1 MAKAIIY
8 QVFTRLFGN
17 RCATRCSNGTLG
29 DNGSGKFDDFS
40 DEVLARISQLGVTH
54 VWYTGVIRHATQTD
68 YSSYG
73 IPRQHPEVVKGKA
86 GSPYAICDYYDVDPD
101 LATNVAERMRE
112 WEALI
117 QRTHKA
123 GMKVIMDFVPNH
135 VAREYHSICKPQGV
149 KDLGED
155 DDTHAHF
162 SPLNNFYYCWGNPLD
177 LSAIVDGSADYQ
189 EVPAKA
195 TGNNQF
201 NCRPGKNDWYET
213 VKLNYGIDH
222 CGGSG
227 VHEHFNPTP
236 DTWLKMVDVMLF
248 WAGKGVDGFRCDMA
262 EMVPAVFWAY
272 ATNRMKSRFPHFTF
286 IGEVYNPAL
295 YRQYLT
301 SGFDYLYDK
310 VGMYD
315 CLRDITCGYRRA
327 SDITN
332 QWQRTNDILDH
343 MLYFLE
349 NHDEQRVAS
358 DFFAGNPWKAIP
370 ALMVSCL
377 FQRNPLMIYFGQELG
392 ERGMDEEGFSGRD
405 GRTTIFD
412 YWSLDKVA
420 RAYYDTGELSSE
432 ERNLRNAYQKI
443 LCLARRERAISEGQ
457 VFDLM
462 YVNQHI
468 ADKQFAFLRKYGME
482 VLLIVVNFADEA
494 VECDINIPQHAFD
507 FLKLSEGMVY
517 TTDLLTYHPHQTTI
531 HPGKPVT
538 VQVPANGGRVYK
550 WRTKDMEDE
559 YLLNDHNK
567 QEYAPAHTAEHL
579 LNQLMIRLFGC
590 ERSNNAHIERK
601 KSKISYVL
609 DHKPSRQE
617 EKQIEVEM
625 NRLIEEDLPVKFE
638 FVDRDHVPENV
649 KLDRLPDDASET
661 IRLVRIGDYDVCPC
675 IGKHVR
681 STSQIGH
688 FQMLGTN
695 WDEMTHTF
703 RIRFKIVP

>member
-17 RCATRCSNGTLG
+17 RCATRCPNGTLG

-213 VKLNYGIDH
+213 VKLNYGIDY

-370 ALMVSCL
+370 ALMVRCL

>member
-17 RCATRCSNGTLG
+17 RCATRCPNGTLG

-40 DEVLARISQLGVTH
+40 DDVLARISQLGVTH

-101 LATNVAERMRE
+101 LATNVADRMRE

-213 VKLNYGIDH
+213 VKLNYGIDY

-262 EMVPAVFWAY
+262 EMVPTAFWAY
-272 ATNRMKSRFPHFTF
+272 ATNRVKSRFSHFAF

-517 TTDLLTYHPHQTTI
+517 TTDLLTYHPHQTPI

-579 LNQLMIRLFGC
+579 LNQLMTRLFGC

>member
-17 RCATRCSNGTLG
+17 RCATRCPNGTLG

-40 DEVLARISQLGVTH
+40 DDVLARISQLGVTH

-101 LATNVAERMRE
+101 LATNVADRMRE

-213 VKLNYGIDH
+213 VKLNYGIDY

-262 EMVPAVFWAY
+262 EMVPAAFWAY
-272 ATNRMKSRFPHFTF
+272 ATNRVKSRFPHFAF
-286 IGEVYNPAL
+286 IGEVYNPVL

-392 ERGMDEEGFSGRD
+392 ERGMDEEGFSGKD

-443 LCLARRERAISEGQ
+443 MCLARRERAISEGQ

-494 VECDINIPQHAFD
+494 VECDINIPQHAFE

-517 TTDLLTYHPHQTTI
+517 TTDLLTYHPHQTPI

-579 LNQLMIRLFGC
+579 LNQLMTRLFGC

-617 EKQIEVEM
+617 EKQIEMEM

>member
-17 RCATRCSNGTLG
+17 RCATRCPNGTLG

-101 LATNVAERMRE
+101 LATNVADRMRE

-213 VKLNYGIDH
+213 VKLNYGIDY

-272 ATNRMKSRFPHFTF
+272 ATNRVKSRFPHFVF
-286 IGEVYNPAL
+286 IGEVYNPVL

-420 RAYYDTGELSSE
+420 RAYYDTGEPSSE

-482 VLLIVVNFADEA
+482 VLLVVVNFADEA

-579 LNQLMIRLFGC
+579 LNQLMTRLFGC

>member
-17 RCATRCSNGTLG
+17 RCATRCPNGALG

-162 SPLNNFYYCWGNPLD
+162 SPFNNFYYCWGNPLD

-213 VKLNYGIDH
+213 VKLNYGIDY

>member
-17 RCATRCSNGTLG
+17 RCATRCPNGALG

-213 VKLNYGIDH
+213 VKLNYGIDY

-517 TTDLLTYHPHQTTI
+517 TTDLLTYHPHQTPI

-579 LNQLMIRLFGC
+579 LNQLMTRLFGC

>member
-17 RCATRCSNGTLG
+17 RCATRCPNGTLG

-40 DEVLARISQLGVTH
+40 DDVLARISQLGVTH

-101 LATNVAERMRE
+101 LATNVADRMRE

-213 VKLNYGIDH
+213 VKLNYGIDY

-262 EMVPAVFWAY
+262 EMVPTAFWAY
-272 ATNRMKSRFPHFTF
+272 ATNRVKSRFSHFAF

-482 VLLIVVNFADEA
+482 VLLVVVNFADEA

-517 TTDLLTYHPHQTTI
+517 TTDLLTYHPHQTPI

-579 LNQLMIRLFGC
+579 LNQLMTRLFGC

>member
-17 RCATRCSNGTLG
+17 RCATRCPNGTLG

-40 DEVLARISQLGVTH
+40 DDVLARISQLGVTH

-101 LATNVAERMRE
+101 LATNVADRMRE

-177 LSAIVDGSADYQ
+177 LSAIVDGSVDYQ

-213 VKLNYGIDH
+213 VKLNYGIDY

-248 WAGKGVDGFRCDMA
+248 WAAKGVDGFRCDMA
-262 EMVPAVFWAY
+262 EMVPAAFWAY
-272 ATNRMKSRFPHFTF
+272 ATNRVKSRFPHFAF
-286 IGEVYNPAL
+286 IGEVYNPVL

-310 VGMYD
+310 VGLYD
-315 CLRDITCGYRRA
+315 TLKAVTRGEA
-327 SDITN
+327 SAAKITN
-332 QWQRTNDILDH
+332 CWQSLGGLDKK
-343 MLYFLE
+343 MLNFLE
-349 NHDEQRVAS
+349 NHDEQRIAS
-358 DFFAGNPWKAIP
+358 SFYINDPFKAIP
-370 ALMVSCL
+370 AMVVSAAINT
-377 FQRNPLMIYFGQELG
+377 NPVMIYFGQEFG
-392 ERGMDEEGFSGRD
+392 EKGMDAEGFSGVD
-405 GRTTIFD
+405 GRTTIYD
-412 YWSLDKVA
+412 YWSMDTIRRWTNGGRYDSAALTNDELKLDRFYSALLNICNYEK
-420 RAYYDTGELSSE
+420 
-432 ERNLRNAYQKI
+432 
-443 LCLARRERAISEGQ
+443 AISCGMF
-457 VFDLM
+457 FDLT
-462 YVNQHI
+462 YVNLDNPDF
-468 ADKQFAFLRKYGME
+468 DKDRQFAFLRAYGDE
-482 VLLIVVNFADEA
+482 VILIVANFKDTEA
-494 VECDINIPQHAFD
+494 IVGVNIPKHAFD
-507 FLKLSEGMVY
+507 CFNLPEERHETEGI
-517 TTDLLTYHPHQTTI
+517 DLLS
-531 HPGKPVT
+531 
-538 VQVPANGGRVYK
+538 GRKIFTPFCSEKKVV
-550 WRTKDMEDE
+550 
-559 YLLNDHNK
+559 
-567 QEYAPAHTAEHL
+567 AGVSAHSAV
-579 LNQLMIRLFGC
+579 M
-590 ERSNNAHIERK
+590 
-601 KSKISYVL
+601 
-609 DHKPSRQE
+609 
-617 EKQIEVEM
+617 
-625 NRLIEEDLPVKFE
+625 VKF
-638 FVDRDHVPENV
+638 
-649 KLDRLPDDASET
+649 LLTDD
-661 IRLVRIGDYDVCPC
+661 
-675 IGKHVR
+675 
-681 STSQIGH
+681 
-688 FQMLGTN
+688 
-695 WDEMTHTF
+695 
-703 RIRFKIVP
+703 

>member
-17 RCATRCSNGTLG
+17 RCATRCPNGTLG

-40 DEVLARISQLGVTH
+40 DDVLARISQLGVTH

-101 LATNVAERMRE
+101 LATNVADRMRE

-177 LSAIVDGSADYQ
+177 LSAIVDGSVDYQ

-213 VKLNYGIDH
+213 VKLNYGIDY

-248 WAGKGVDGFRCDMA
+248 WAAKGVDGFRCDMA
-262 EMVPAVFWAY
+262 EMVPAAFWAY
-272 ATNRMKSRFPHFTF
+272 ATNRVKSRFPHFAF
-286 IGEVYNPAL
+286 IGEVYNPVL

-315 CLRDITCGYRRA
+315 CLRDITCGYRRT

-377 FQRNPLMIYFGQELG
+377 FQHNPLMIYFGQELG

-579 LNQLMIRLFGC
+579 LNQLMTRLFGC

>member
-17 RCATRCSNGTLG
+17 RCATRCPNGTLG

-40 DEVLARISQLGVTH
+40 DDVLAQISQLGVTH

-101 LATNVAERMRE
+101 LATNVADRMRE

-201 NCRPGKNDWYET
+201 NCRPDKNDWYET
-213 VKLNYGIDH
+213 VKLNYGIDY

-248 WAGKGVDGFRCDMA
+248 WAAKGVDGFRCDMA
-262 EMVPAVFWAY
+262 EMVPAAFWAY
-272 ATNRMKSRFPHFTF
+272 ATNRVKSRFPHFAF
-286 IGEVYNPAL
+286 IGEVYNPVL

-315 CLRDITCGYRRA
+315 CLRDITCGYRRT

-349 NHDEQRVAS
+349 
-358 DFFAGNPWKAIP
+358 
-370 ALMVSCL
+370 
-377 FQRNPLMIYFGQELG
+377 
-392 ERGMDEEGFSGRD
+392 
-405 GRTTIFD
+405 TTM
-412 YWSLDKVA
+412 
-420 RAYYDTGELSSE
+420 SSE
-432 ERNLRNAYQKI
+432 WPATSS
-443 LCLARRERAISEGQ
+443 RAI
-457 VFDLM
+457 
-462 YVNQHI
+462 
-468 ADKQFAFLRKYGME
+468 R
-482 VLLIVVNFADEA
+482 
-494 VECDINIPQHAFD
+494 
-507 FLKLSEGMVY
+507 
-517 TTDLLTYHPHQTTI
+517 
-531 HPGKPVT
+531 
-538 VQVPANGGRVYK
+538 GRPYP
-550 WRTKDMEDE
+550 R
-559 YLLNDHNK
+559 
-567 QEYAPAHTAEHL
+567 
-579 LNQLMIRLFGC
+579 
-590 ERSNNAHIERK
+590 
-601 KSKISYVL
+601 
-609 DHKPSRQE
+609 
-617 EKQIEVEM
+617 
-625 NRLIEEDLPVKFE
+625 
-638 FVDRDHVPENV
+638 
-649 KLDRLPDDASET
+649 
-661 IRLVRIGDYDVCPC
+661 
-675 IGKHVR
+675 
-681 STSQIGH
+681 
-688 FQMLGTN
+688 
-695 WDEMTHTF
+695 
-703 RIRFKIVP
+703 

>member
-17 RCATRCSNGTLG
+17 RCATRCPNGTLG

-40 DEVLARISQLGVTH
+40 DDVLARISQLGVTH

-101 LATNVAERMRE
+101 LATNVADRMRE

-177 LSAIVDGSADYQ
+177 LSAIVDGSVDYQ

-213 VKLNYGIDH
+213 VKLNYGIDY

-262 EMVPAVFWAY
+262 EMVPAAFWAY
-272 ATNRMKSRFPHFTF
+272 ATNRVKSSFPHFAF
-286 IGEVYNPAL
+286 IGEVYNPVL

-420 RAYYDTGELSSE
+420 RAYYDTGEPSSE

-443 LCLARRERAISEGQ
+443 MCLARRERAISEGQ

-482 VLLIVVNFADEA
+482 VLLVVVNFADEA

-517 TTDLLTYHPHQTTI
+517 TTDLLTYHPHQTPI

-579 LNQLMIRLFGC
+579 LNQLMTRLFGC

>member
-1 MAKAIIY
+1 
-8 QVFTRLFGN
+8 
-17 RCATRCSNGTLG
+17 
-29 DNGSGKFDDFS
+29 
-40 DEVLARISQLGVTH
+40 
-54 VWYTGVIRHATQTD
+54 
-68 YSSYG
+68 
-73 IPRQHPEVVKGKA
+73 
-86 GSPYAICDYYDVDPD
+86 
-101 LATNVAERMRE
+101 MRE

-213 VKLNYGIDH
+213 VKLNYGIDY

-272 ATNRMKSRFPHFTF
+272 ATNRVKSRFPHFVF
-286 IGEVYNPAL
+286 IGEVYNPVL

-392 ERGMDEEGFSGRD
+392 ERGMDEEGFSGKD

-420 RAYYDTGELSSE
+420 RAYYDTGEPSSE

-482 VLLIVVNFADEA
+482 VLLVVVNFADEA

-517 TTDLLTYHPHQTTI
+517 TTDLLTYHPHQTPI

-579 LNQLMIRLFGC
+579 LNQLMTRLFGC

>member
-17 RCATRCSNGTLG
+17 RCATRCPNGALG

-40 DEVLARISQLGVTH
+40 DEVLVRISQLGVTH

-213 VKLNYGIDH
+213 VKLNYGIDY

>member
-17 RCATRCSNGTLG
+17 RCATRCPNGTLG

-213 VKLNYGIDH
+213 VKLNYGIDY

>member
-17 RCATRCSNGTLG
+17 RCATRCPNGALG

-213 VKLNYGIDH
+213 VKLNYGIDY

>member
-1 MAKAIIY
+1 MAKTIIY

-17 RCATRCSNGTLG
+17 RCATRCPNGTLG

-40 DEVLARISQLGVTH
+40 EEVLARISQLGVTH

-68 YSSYG
+68 YSSHG

-101 LATNVAERMRE
+101 LATNVADRMRE

-155 DDTHAHF
+155 DDTHVHF
-162 SPLNNFYYCWGNPLD
+162 SPHNNFYYCWGNPLD
-177 LSAIVDGSADYQ
+177 LGAIVDGPADYQ
-189 EVPAKA
+189 EKPAKA

-213 VKLNYGIDH
+213 VKLNYGIDY
-222 CGGSG
+222 CGGGG

-248 WAGKGVDGFRCDMA
+248 WAAKGVDGFRCDMA
-262 EMVPAVFWAY
+262 EMVPSAFWAY
-272 ATNRMKSRFPHFTF
+272 ATNRVKSRFPHFVF
-286 IGEVYNPAL
+286 IGEVYNPSL
-295 YRQYLT
+295 YRQYLAA
-301 SGFDYLYDK
+301 GFDYLYDK

-315 CLRDITCGYRRA
+315 CLRDVTCGYRRA

-358 DFFAGNPWKAIP
+358 DFSAGNPWKAIP
-370 ALMVSCL
+370 ELMVSCL
-377 FQRNPLMIYFGQELG
+377 FQRNPFMIYFGQELG
-392 ERGMDEEGFSGRD
+392 ERGMDEEGFSGKD

-443 LCLARRERAISEGQ
+443 MCLARRERAISEGQ

-482 VLLIVVNFADEA
+482 VLLVVVNFADEA

-517 TTDLLTYHPHQTTI
+517 TTDLLTYHPHQTPI

-579 LNQLMIRLFGC
+579 LNQLMTRLFGC

-617 EKQIEVEM
+617 EKLIETEM
-625 NRLIEEDLPVKFE
+625 NRLIEEDLPVRFE
-638 FVDRDHVPENV
+638 FVDRDHVPEGV

-661 IRLVRIGDYDVCPC
+661 IRLVRIGGYDVCPC

>member
-17 RCATRCSNGTLG
+17 RCATRCPNGTLG

-40 DEVLARISQLGVTH
+40 DDVLARISQLGVTH

-101 LATNVAERMRE
+101 LATNVADRMRE

-177 LSAIVDGSADYQ
+177 LSAIVDGSVDYQ

-213 VKLNYGIDH
+213 VKLNYGIDY

-262 EMVPAVFWAY
+262 EMVPAAFWAY
-272 ATNRMKSRFPHFTF
+272 ATNRVKSSFPHFAF
-286 IGEVYNPAL
+286 IGEVYNPVL

-315 CLRDITCGYRRA
+315 CLRDITCGYRRT

-332 QWQRTNDILDH
+332 QWQRTNDILAH

-377 FQRNPLMIYFGQELG
+377 FQHNPLMIYFGQELG

-517 TTDLLTYHPHQTTI
+517 TTDLLTYHPHQTPI

-579 LNQLMIRLFGC
+579 LNQLMTRLFGC

>member
-17 RCATRCSNGTLG
+17 RCATRCPNGTLG

-101 LATNVAERMRE
+101 LATNVVDRMRE

-213 VKLNYGIDH
+213 VKLNYGIDY

>member
-17 RCATRCSNGTLG
+17 RCATRCPNGTLG

-101 LATNVAERMRE
+101 LATNVADRMRE

-213 VKLNYGIDH
+213 VKLNYGIDY

-248 WAGKGVDGFRCDMA
+248 WAAKGVDGFRCDMA
-262 EMVPAVFWAY
+262 EMVPAAFWAY
-272 ATNRMKSRFPHFTF
+272 ATNRVKSSFPHFAF
-286 IGEVYNPAL
+286 IGEVYNPVL

-358 DFFAGNPWKAIP
+358 DFFAGKPWKAIP

-517 TTDLLTYHPHQTTI
+517 TTDLLTYHPHQTPI

-579 LNQLMIRLFGC
+579 LNQLMTRLFGC

-625 NRLIEEDLPVKFE
+625 NRLIGEDLPVKFE

>member
-17 RCATRCSNGTLG
+17 RCATRCPNGTLG

-40 DEVLARISQLGVTH
+40 DDVLVRISQLGVTH

-101 LATNVAERMRE
+101 LATNVADRMRE

-177 LSAIVDGSADYQ
+177 LSAIVDGSVDYQ

-213 VKLNYGIDH
+213 VKLNYGIDY

-272 ATNRMKSRFPHFTF
+272 ATNRVKSRFPHFVF

-579 LNQLMIRLFGC
+579 LNQLMTRLFGC

>member
-17 RCATRCSNGTLG
+17 RCATRCPNGTLG

-101 LATNVAERMRE
+101 LATNVADRMRE

-213 VKLNYGIDH
+213 VKLNYGIDY

-248 WAGKGVDGFRCDMA
+248 WAAKGVDGFRCDMA
-262 EMVPAVFWAY
+262 EMVPAAFWAY
-272 ATNRMKSRFPHFTF
+272 ATNRVKSSFPHFAF
-286 IGEVYNPAL
+286 IGEVYNPVL

-310 VGMYD
+310 VGLYD
-315 CLRDITCGYRRA
+315 CLRDITCGYRRT

-349 NHDEQRVAS
+349 TTMSNE
-358 DFFAGNPWKAIP
+358 WP
-370 ALMVSCL
+370 AT
-377 FQRNPLMIYFGQELG
+377 
-392 ERGMDEEGFSGRD
+392 FS
-405 GRTTIFD
+405 
-412 YWSLDKVA
+412 
-420 RAYYDTGELSSE
+420 
-432 ERNLRNAYQKI
+432 
-443 LCLARRERAISEGQ
+443 RAI
-457 VFDLM
+457 
-462 YVNQHI
+462 
-468 ADKQFAFLRKYGME
+468 R
-482 VLLIVVNFADEA
+482 
-494 VECDINIPQHAFD
+494 
-507 FLKLSEGMVY
+507 
-517 TTDLLTYHPHQTTI
+517 
-531 HPGKPVT
+531 
-538 VQVPANGGRVYK
+538 GRPYP
-550 WRTKDMEDE
+550 R
-559 YLLNDHNK
+559 
-567 QEYAPAHTAEHL
+567 
-579 LNQLMIRLFGC
+579 
-590 ERSNNAHIERK
+590 
-601 KSKISYVL
+601 
-609 DHKPSRQE
+609 
-617 EKQIEVEM
+617 
-625 NRLIEEDLPVKFE
+625 
-638 FVDRDHVPENV
+638 
-649 KLDRLPDDASET
+649 
-661 IRLVRIGDYDVCPC
+661 
-675 IGKHVR
+675 
-681 STSQIGH
+681 
-688 FQMLGTN
+688 
-695 WDEMTHTF
+695 
-703 RIRFKIVP
+703 

>member
-17 RCATRCSNGTLG
+17 RCATRCPNGTLG

-40 DEVLARISQLGVTH
+40 DEVLARISQLGVTY

-101 LATNVAERMRE
+101 LATNVADRMRE

-213 VKLNYGIDH
+213 VKLNYGIDY

-248 WAGKGVDGFRCDMA
+248 WAAKGVDGFRCDMA
-262 EMVPAVFWAY
+262 EMVPAAFWAY
-272 ATNRMKSRFPHFTF
+272 ATNRVKSRFPHFVF
-286 IGEVYNPAL
+286 IGEVYNPVL

-420 RAYYDTGELSSE
+420 RAYYDTGEPSSE

-482 VLLIVVNFADEA
+482 VLLVVVNFADEA

-517 TTDLLTYHPHQTTI
+517 TTDLLTYHPHQTPI

-579 LNQLMIRLFGC
+579 LNQLMTRLFGC

>member
-1 MAKAIIY
+1 M
-8 QVFTRLFGN
+8 
-17 RCATRCSNGTLG
+17 
-29 DNGSGKFDDFS
+29 
-40 DEVLARISQLGVTH
+40 
-54 VWYTGVIRHATQTD
+54 
-68 YSSYG
+68 
-73 IPRQHPEVVKGKA
+73 
-86 GSPYAICDYYDVDPD
+86 
-101 LATNVAERMRE
+101 ATNVADRMRE

-213 VKLNYGIDH
+213 VKLNYGIDY

-272 ATNRMKSRFPHFTF
+272 ATNRVKSRFPHFVF
-286 IGEVYNPAL
+286 IGEVYNPVL

-420 RAYYDTGELSSE
+420 RAYYDTGEPSSE

-482 VLLIVVNFADEA
+482 VLLVVVNFADEA

-517 TTDLLTYHPHQTTI
+517 TTDLLTYHPHQTPI

-579 LNQLMIRLFGC
+579 LNQLMTRLFGC

>member
-17 RCATRCSNGTLG
+17 RCATRCPNGTLG

-40 DEVLARISQLGVTH
+40 DDVLARISQLGVTH

-101 LATNVAERMRE
+101 LATNVADRMRE

-213 VKLNYGIDH
+213 VKLNYGIDY

-248 WAGKGVDGFRCDMA
+248 WAAKGVDGFRCDMA
-262 EMVPAVFWAY
+262 EMVPAAFWAY
-272 ATNRMKSRFPHFTF
+272 ATNRVKSRFPHFAF
-286 IGEVYNPAL
+286 IGEVYNPVL

-392 ERGMDEEGFSGRD
+392 ERGMDEEGFSGKD

-443 LCLARRERAISEGQ
+443 MCLARRERAISEGQ

-482 VLLIVVNFADEA
+482 VLLVVVNFADEA
-494 VECDINIPQHAFD
+494 VECDINIP
-507 FLKLSEGMVY
+507 
-517 TTDLLTYHPHQTTI
+517 

-579 LNQLMIRLFGC
+579 LNQLMTRLFGC

>member
-17 RCATRCSNGTLG
+17 RCATRCPNGALG

-213 VKLNYGIDH
+213 VKLNYGIDY

-343 MLYFLE
+343 MLYFME

>member
-17 RCATRCSNGTLG
+17 RCATRCPNGTLG

-40 DEVLARISQLGVTH
+40 DDVLARISQLGVTH

-101 LATNVAERMRE
+101 LATNVADRMRE

-213 VKLNYGIDH
+213 VKLNYGIDY

-248 WAGKGVDGFRCDMA
+248 WAAKGVDGFRCDMA
-262 EMVPAVFWAY
+262 EMVPTAFWAY
-272 ATNRMKSRFPHFTF
+272 ATNRVKSCFPHFAF

-295 YRQYLT
+295 YRQYLA

-377 FQRNPLMIYFGQELG
+377 FQHNPLMIYFGQELG

-482 VLLIVVNFADEA
+482 VLLVVVNFADEA

-517 TTDLLTYHPHQTTI
+517 TTDLLTYHPHQTPI

-579 LNQLMIRLFGC
+579 LNQLMTRLFGC

>member
-17 RCATRCSNGTLG
+17 RCATRCPNGTLG

-101 LATNVAERMRE
+101 LATNVADRMRE

-213 VKLNYGIDH
+213 VKLNYGIDY

-248 WAGKGVDGFRCDMA
+248 WAAKGVDGFRCDMA
-262 EMVPAVFWAY
+262 EMVPAAFWAY
-272 ATNRMKSRFPHFTF
+272 ATNRVKSRFSHFAF
-286 IGEVYNPAL
+286 IGEVYNPVL

-392 ERGMDEEGFSGRD
+392 ERGMDEEGFSGKD

-443 LCLARRERAISEGQ
+443 MCLARRERAISEGQ

-482 VLLIVVNFADEA
+482 VLLVVVNFADEA

-517 TTDLLTYHPHQTTI
+517 TTDLLTYHPHQTPI

-579 LNQLMIRLFGC
+579 LNQLMTRLFGC

-609 DHKPSRQE
+609 DHKLSRQE

>member
-17 RCATRCSNGTLG
+17 RCATRCPNGALG

-162 SPLNNFYYCWGNPLD
+162 SPFNNFYYCWGNPLD

-213 VKLNYGIDH
+213 VKLNYGIDY

-482 VLLIVVNFADEA
+482 VLLIVVNFADEV

>member
-17 RCATRCSNGTLG
+17 RCATRCPNGTLG

-40 DEVLARISQLGVTH
+40 DDVLARISQLGVTH

-101 LATNVAERMRE
+101 LATNVADRMRE

-213 VKLNYGIDH
+213 VKLNYGIDY

-248 WAGKGVDGFRCDMA
+248 WAAKGVDGFRCDMA
-262 EMVPAVFWAY
+262 EMVPAAFWAY
-272 ATNRMKSRFPHFTF
+272 ATNRVKSRFPHLAF

-295 YRQYLT
+295 YRQYLA

-392 ERGMDEEGFSGRD
+392 ERGMDEEGFSGKD

-443 LCLARRERAISEGQ
+443 MCLARRERAISEGQ

-482 VLLIVVNFADEA
+482 VLLVVVNFADEA

-517 TTDLLTYHPHQTTI
+517 TTDLLTYHPHQTPI

-579 LNQLMIRLFGC
+579 LNQLMTRLFGC